1 MPRYSFKCPK
11 CNKREDVVRSMTNAE
26 KPWRCVSCK
35 VKMNRDFQ
43 ADIPFASGGDYGA
56 RAIHSDSL
64 AIAPSQREEHLKLFP
79 DIKLDS
85 QNRPVFDNFSSHEK
99 YLKKC
104 NLVKDRKKIK
114 PKGVRI
120 A

>member
-1 MPRYSFKCPK
+1 MPTYSFTCSCGMKTEHV
-11 CNKREDVVRSMTNAE
+11 RAMEDADKICACECGLEMIRNF
-26 KPWRCVSCK
+26 R
-35 VKMNRDFQ
+35 
-43 ADIPFASGGDYGA
+43 ADIPFASGGDYGS

-64 AIAPSQREEHLKLFP
+64 AINPLQRAEHLKLFP
-79 DIKLDS
+79 NIKLDS
-85 QNRPVFDNFSSHEK
+85 QCRPVFDNFSAHEK

-104 NLVKDRKKIK
+104 NLVKERKKVK

>member
-1 MPRYSFKCPK
+1 MPFYNFVCSECGSKQEVK
-11 CNKREDVVRSMTNAE
+11 RSMN
-26 KPWRCVSCK
+26 RCDVPTLCTCG
-35 VKMNRDFQ
+35 VVMRRDFQ
-43 ADIPFASGGDYGA
+43 ADIPFASGGDYGS

-64 AIAPSQREEHLKLFP
+64 AIAPSQRAEHEKLFP

-85 QNRPVFDNFSSHEK
+85 QCRPVFDNFSSHEK

>member
-1 MPRYSFKCPK
+1 MPFYSFKCPECEVK
-11 CNKREDVVRSMTNAE
+11 EERLRTMEDAD
-26 KPWRCVSCK
+26 KSCK
-35 VKMNRDFQ
+35 CRRCGAKMNRDFQ
-43 ADIPFASGGDYGA
+43 ADIPFASGGDYGS

-64 AIAPSQREEHLKLFP
+64 AIAPSQRAEHEKMFP
-79 DIKLDS
+79 NIKLDS
-85 QNRPVFDNFSSHEK
+85 QNRPVFDKFSSHEA

-104 NLVKDRKKIK
+104 NLVKERKKVK